1 MERASVSGLKSR
13 LGEYPRKFRAG
24 ETVLVLDRGKP
35 VANLEP
41 SAPGDDR
48 DGWMASLIRERVV
61 KPPVRPLP
69 ARLVKFRPPKPRG
82 GLIESLLDERR
93 EGR

>member
-1 MERASVSGLKSR
+1 MERASVSGLKSCLSEY
-13 LGEYPRKFRAG
+13 LGKVRAG
-24 ETVLVLDRGKP
+24 EMVLVLDRGKP

-41 SAPGDDR
+41 AAPGDDR
-48 DGWMASLIRERVV
+48 DGWMAALIREGVV

-82 GLIESLLDERR
+82 SLLESLLEERR
-93 EGR
+93 